1 MTGFEMSEIKVGDV
15 VEFKAGGPRMVVV
28 KLFDSS
34 GSAAAAV
41 QWFQESD
48 GEFRD
53 DGIALA
59 ALVKSAD

>member
-1 MTGFEMSEIKVGDV
+1 MSEIKVGDV
-15 VEFKAGGPRMVVV
+15 VELKAGGPRMVVA

-34 GSAAAAV
+34 GSPCAVV

-53 DGIALA
+53 DNIALA
-59 ALVKSAD
+59 ALVKSADLGGSE

>member
-1 MTGFEMSEIKVGDV
+1 MSEIKAGDV
-15 VEFKAGGPRMVVV
+15 VEFKAGGPRMVAL
-28 KLFDSS
+28 KLFD
-34 GSAAAAV
+34 GTDGAAAVV

-53 DGIALA
+53 DNVMLA

>member
-1 MTGFEMSEIKVGDV
+1 MSGIKVGDV
-15 VEFKAGGPRMVVV
+15 VEFKAGGPRMVVT

-34 GSAAAAV
+34 GSAAAV
-41 QWFQESD
+41 VLWFQESE

-53 DGIALA
+53 ENVMLI